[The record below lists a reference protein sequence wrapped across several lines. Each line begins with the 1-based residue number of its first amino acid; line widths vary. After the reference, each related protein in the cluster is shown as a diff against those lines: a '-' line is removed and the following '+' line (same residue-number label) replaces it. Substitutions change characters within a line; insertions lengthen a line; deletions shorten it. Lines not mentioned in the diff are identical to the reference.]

1 MTKKQGTI
9 DALFGS
15 KTRVKLLH
23 LFFNNIER
31 SFFVREIT
39 RIVDE
44 QINSVRRE
52 LANMK
57 EIGII
62 SSSEKSNKL
71 YYSVN
76 KKFAYYKQFNEIFN
90 NTATEEDTV
99 VDASKEIEEIKEPKE
114 SKELTKERDL
124 SAGDTLTVVM
134 TPLDQLENPIEKT
147 GDNESNKNEKE
158 KVKAQKEKQL
168 VEDAPLWKK
177 LLGSLQADV
186 VITAGRLVDGSNSEM
201 DLLIVGDKTREDLKI
216 IAKVEKELSLELYY
230 SFLSKVDFIYRLA
243 AADPFLYSVLNEKH
257 EVIVDKDNILSK
269 TA

>member
-99 VDASKEIEEIKEPKE
+99 IEASKENKEPKE

-124 SAGDTLTVVM
+124 LASDTLTVVM

-257 EVIVDKDNILSK
+257 EIIVDKDNILSK

>member
-114 SKELTKERDL
+114 LTKERDL

-147 GDNESNKNEKE
+147 GDNKSNKDEKE
-158 KVKAQKEKQL
+158 KVKVQKEKQL

-177 LLGSLQADV
+177 LLGSLQADI

-201 DLLIVGDKTREDLKI
+201 DLLIVGDKTKEDLKI
-216 IAKVEKELSLELYY
+216 ISKVEKELGLELYY

>member
-114 SKELTKERDL
+114 LTKERDL

-147 GDNESNKNEKE
+147 GDNKSNKNEKE

-177 LLGSLQADV
+177 LLGSLQADM

-201 DLLIVGDKTREDLKI
+201 DLLIVGDKTKEDLKI
-216 IAKVEKELSLELYY
+216 ISKVEKELGLELYY